1 LIGNVSSCFQRSESG
16 SKMSTLKSLLVSRKF
31 WLMVLGILVPVL
43 NAKLD
48 LQMDSVEL
56 AGALAVIFANIL
68 GIAIED
74 AAEKSSGQQE
84 KEET

>member
-1 LIGNVSSCFQRSESG
+1 MRVI
-16 SKMSTLKSLLVSRKF
+16 KSLLASRKF

-43 NAKLD
+43 NAKLN
-48 LQMDSVEL
+48 LQMDSVAL

-74 AAEKSSGQQE
+74 AGEKSAGGLLQISPPAMEQPREQRGKPQKQ
-84 KEET
+84 

>member
-1 LIGNVSSCFQRSESG
+1 MWNVIKR
-16 SKMSTLKSLLVSRKF
+16 LLCSRKS
-31 WLMVLGILVPVL
+31 WLMALGILVPVL

>member
-1 LIGNVSSCFQRSESG
+1 MRVI
-16 SKMSTLKSLLVSRKF
+16 KSLLASRKF

-43 NAKLD
+43 NAKLN
-48 LQMDSVEL
+48 LQMDSVAL

-74 AAEKSSGQQE
+74 AGEKLGGE
-84 KEET
+84 VKTIDG

>member
-1 LIGNVSSCFQRSESG
+1 
-16 SKMSTLKSLLVSRKF
+16 MSTLKALLASRKF

-74 AAEKSSGQQE
+74 AAEKSAGQQE
-84 KEET
+84 KEAA